1 MARVSDDTLRN
12 YGVKIEEEMRALG
25 LIDDVTIVVVEIGSK
40 TYGRAFRLYT
50 KNVQGG
56 GGLSDAPLH
65 LGDGFLGQTS
75 GEARQSLR
83 MIYLSLQA
91 ARLAR

>member
-25 LIDDVTIVVVEIGSK
+25 LIDDVTVVVVEIGSK

-65 LGDGFLGQTS
+65 LGDGFLGLTS

>member
-1 MARVSDDTLRN
+1 MARVSDDTLRK
-12 YGVKIEEEMRALG
+12 YGESIEKEMRALG

-40 TYGRAFRLYT
+40 TYGRAYRLYT
-50 KNVQGG
+50 KNVHG

-65 LGDGFLGQTS
+65 LGDGFLGLTS
-75 GEARQSLR
+75 GEARQSMR